1 MFFLKEAEKKGV
13 LLKSPMG
20 GVELPE
26 HDSEAR
32 DPFTESEL
40 GLLIDYLKAET
51 DSEENALPR
60 DEKKLRRNWL
70 TVVTIGLCTGARLG
84 DCANMRWSNV
94 DFQGKRLRFVPEKG
108 RKNKELPVPM
118 HSDLESYLMNLEAPD
133 RRSDAYLA
141 PMVGGASA
149 GRRGG
154 LSKAFGFILEEA
166 GIDRRPGRK
175 KQGVGRVF
183 YKLGFHSL
191 RHTFNSNLA
200 NAGVS
205 PEVRVKLTGHASV
218 AMNDRY
224 THLADETKRKAIEAV
239 SPIPKKSARN

>member
-154 LSKAFGFILEEA
+154 ALQGL
-166 GIDRRPGRK
+166 RVYPGRGGNRPTSRQEK
-175 KQGVGRVF
+175 AGRWPG
-183 YKLGFHSL
+183 LL
-191 RHTFNSNLA
+191 Q
-200 NAGVS
+200 AGVPQS
-205 PEVRVKLTGHASV
+205 TPYL
-218 AMNDRY
+218 
-224 THLADETKRKAIEAV
+224 
-239 SPIPKKSARN
+239 